1 MAFVMFVARFLLL
14 SMALCGTVNTQRIPR
29 RPPGFTLGS
38 GSADAGVQLESY
50 IDLLCPDSKSA
61 YPGLKKLVEH
71 YAADELR
78 VRFVLF
84 PLPYHQHAFA
94 TAEAAFTITTVLGD
108 KSFVTWLETIYANQD
123 IFWNKATKDLS
134 PVQVVGKLKTL
145 AQKTFPSLTDKQWD
159 EQMTG
164 YGGTDVDDHTR
175 ESWKYTCSRGMS
187 GTPMYTLNGVP
198 FEADADWTFEQWYKV
213 IDPLVK
219 ANKPVLEFQA
229 ETQAWKDVHLSGNPR
244 ALPDRDVMH
253 LVRAGEWATTAQACE
268 GLAGGTRA
276 CEFAPGRRC
285 VARLKKPAF
294 FEKGSSP
301 KLIGIVPRKL
311 RGCLPAAGRNG
322 EETIGSNQTTLHS
335 ASQAAAIA
343 AAVALTLLEA
353 DRKTVV
359 VSYAVVEATLILIN
373 ELTTLADVK
382 YIGNNV
388 LPKRQCNAD
397 IPAGA
402 LAAGPLIDSW
412 IYQSDAIAKSQLAAL
427 DSFCQLPSSVLRR
440 MRDEI
445 PSGKLVSR
453 CDVFHRDQTCA
464 QFHRDYFIKGMKF
477 AIRLYVPIYAVSL
490 APLVMRYLRTCC
502 CLTML
507 YQVPLGFSCLSPSD
521 RHRAT
526 VRMAGAL
533 TTLAF
538 VAEHEHRRGSVI
550 KAVGVYSTGAVAARI
565 VAALGVSPKAVK
577 LGQLVL
583 LSAAMTVIFQRTTP
597 DSSRMTQMLYG
608 YSDKPASTGD
618 DARVAK
624 R

>member
-1 MAFVMFVARFLLL
+1 MDVLQHAALGAAVAGGGLTVAQSLISRRLKPPSSLAL
-14 SMALCGTVNTQRIPR
+14 S
-29 RPPGFTLGS
+29 LGS
-38 GSADAGVQLESY
+38 FVGVFRLLE
-50 IDLLCPDSKSA
+50 
-61 YPGLKKLVEH
+61 G
-71 YAADELR
+71 
-78 VRFVLF
+78 
-84 PLPYHQHAFA
+84 
-94 TAEAAFTITTVLGD
+94 
-108 KSFVTWLETIYANQD
+108 
-123 IFWNKATKDLS
+123 
-134 PVQVVGKLKTL
+134 
-145 AQKTFPSLTDKQWD
+145 
-159 EQMTG
+159 TG
-164 YGGTDVDDHTR
+164 
-175 ESWKYTCSRGMS
+175 
-187 GTPMYTLNGVP
+187 
-198 FEADADWTFEQWYKV
+198 
-213 IDPLVK
+213 
-219 ANKPVLEFQA
+219 
-229 ETQAWKDVHLSGNPR
+229 
-244 ALPDRDVMH
+244 
-253 LVRAGEWATTAQACE
+253 
-268 GLAGGTRA
+268 
-276 CEFAPGRRC
+276 
-285 VARLKKPAF
+285 
-294 FEKGSSP
+294 
-301 KLIGIVPRKL
+301 RKL
-311 RGCLPAAGRNG
+311 SARTR
-322 EETIGSNQTTLHS
+322 QRYHS

-353 DRKTVV
+353 DRKPVV
-359 VSYAVVEATLILIN
+359 VSYAAVEATLILIN

-382 YIGNNV
+382 YI
-388 LPKRQCNAD
+388 D

-427 DSFCQLPSSVLRR
+427 DSFCQLPSSVLSR

-453 CDVFHRDQTCA
+453 CDVFHRDQNCA

-477 AIRLYVPIYAVSL
+477 AIRLYVPIYAVSVL
-490 APLVMRYLRTCC
+490 APKYKRWIWGPRPELVPLVMRYLRTCC

>member
-38 GSADAGVQLESY
+38 GSTDAGVQLESY

-71 YAADELR
+71 YEADELR

-219 ANKPVLEFQA
+219 ANKPVLELQA

-276 CEFAPGRRC
+276 
-285 VARLKKPAF
+285 
-294 FEKGSSP
+294 
-301 KLIGIVPRKL
+301 
-311 RGCLPAAGRNG
+311 
-322 EETIGSNQTTLHS
+322 

-382 YIGNNV
+382 YI
-388 LPKRQCNAD
+388 D

-477 AIRLYVPIYAVSL
+477 AIRLYVPIYAVSVLAPKYKRWIGGPRPEL